1 MTRDVLNTIPTENDK
16 IDFKSICKA
25 LTLLRQSRKVL
36 ASPYSLKDEVDGII
50 GLITK
55 LSEGRPPRDQ
65 DLALLSPLAKMMLK
79 RCEDAYN
86 IMVPNADKSVKNP
99 FGALQKL
106 SGAEAIQHT
115 FEMTKA
121 NMNSRAST
129 MTLEDLKPLN
139 QFRWV
144 LTPTQRTQLWE
155 WHRIIASAVCVAGG
169 AKKALLGKGYD
180 KELSLVSTGASSS
193 SRSSGS
199 KGSSDLLAQD
209 GAIPTKKTVIETEKR
224 RSDRADILLFFK
236 SQSRR
241 VTE

>member
-1 MTRDVLNTIPTENDK
+1 MTKDILNTIPTENDR

-139 QFRWV
+139 QFHWV
-144 LTPTQRTQLWE
+144 LTSTQRTP
-155 WHRIIASAVCVAGG
+155 
-169 AKKALLGKGYD
+169 ALG
-180 KELSLVSTGASSS
+180 V
-193 SRSSGS
+193 
-199 KGSSDLLAQD
+199 AQD
-209 GAIPTKKTVIETEKR
+209 HRLCGLRCWRCEESFARQGLRQGVEPRVDRRQLIEPLLRQQRIERLVGPRWGHPHQEDRHRDGEEALGQER
-224 RSDRADILLFFK
+224 RLDVFQNQK
-236 SQSRR
+236 SPSY
-241 VTE
+241 